1 MTEWKKDFNNQE
13 FIHRMKN
20 LRTNLDTIIQD
31 LKTQKEELDQ
41 IKSDIEEIK
50 TL

>member
-13 FIHRMKN
+13 FIDRMKN

-31 LKTQKEELDQ
+31 LKTQKEELKKREQ
-41 IKSDIEEIK
+41 NGNMGK
-50 TL
+50 